1 MTEPLISIIIPVY
14 NAEKFLPAC
23 LDSVLAQT
31 YKNWEA
37 ICVNDG
43 STDNSPQILA
53 GYAAKDVRFHIISQS
68 NSGVSTARNTG
79 LQQATGK
86 YLMYLDSDD
95 IWHPQILE
103 ILQNVMEKSNADMG
117 CFKYQEVYPDSD
129 ITFPKY
135 PAEYKFTL
143 CQTPLISFIHRKIKT
158 GILIWNKI
166 YRMDKVKNISFCNLK
181 QGEDDVYSLSI
192 LLKISSI
199 AMLDNVL
206 YYYMQNPASIMHQ
219 ADEAKIR
226 GNRIKIEEKITSVIQ
241 DFCLHSSDELLKRE
255 CHKYLSEKIL
265 FREHLL
271 YALRKNN
278 SKANQEIVYLSELK
292 APNIFEP
299 NLMRPRFK
307 IIWWLANH
315 KFISLAK
322 LVAKL

>member
-1 MTEPLISIIIPVY
+1 MTEPLISIVIPVY
-14 NAEKFLPAC
+14 NAEKYLRAC

-43 STDNSPQILA
+43 SSDNSAKILEE
-53 GYAAKDVRFHIISQS
+53 YAAKDARFHIINQP

-79 LQQATGK
+79 LQQTTGK

-95 IWHPQILE
+95 IWHPQTLE

-117 CFKYQEVYPDSD
+117 CFKYQEVYPDTKIIYNNYMVDSD
-129 ITFPKY
+129 FK
-135 PAEYKFTL
+135 L
-143 CQTPLISFIHRKIKT
+143 CKTPLLSFIHRKIKT

-166 YRMDKVKNISFCNLK
+166 YRTDKIKNISFCNLK
-181 QGEDDVYSLSI
+181 QGEDDVYSLSV

-206 YYYMQNPASIMHQ
+206 YYYMQNPQSIMHQ

-226 GNRIKIEEKITSVIQ
+226 GNRLKIEEKITAIIQ
-241 DFCLHSSDELLKRE
+241 DYCLRSSDELLKKE
-255 CHKYLSEKIL
+255 CQKYLSEKIL

-271 YALRKNN
+271 YALRKNK
-278 SKANQEIVYLSELK
+278 SKISQELDYLSELK
-292 APNIFEP
+292 TLNVFQP
-299 NLMRPRFK
+299 NLMRLRFK

-315 KFISLAK
+315 RLLSLAE

>member
-1 MTEPLISIIIPVY
+1 MTEPLISIVIPVY
-14 NAEKFLPAC
+14 NAEKYLRAC

-43 STDNSPQILA
+43 SSDNSAQILKE
-53 GYAAKDVRFHIISQS
+53 YAAKDARFHIINQQ

-79 LQQATGK
+79 MRQTTGK

-95 IWHPQILE
+95 IWHPQTLE

-117 CFKYQEVYPDSD
+117 CFKYQEVYPDTKIIYNNYMVDSD
-129 ITFPKY
+129 LK
-135 PAEYKFTL
+135 L
-143 CQTPLISFIHRKIKT
+143 CKTPLLSFIHRKIKT

-166 YRMDKVKNISFCNLK
+166 YRTDKIKNISFCNLK
-181 QGEDDVYSLSI
+181 QGEDDVYSLSV

-206 YYYMQNPASIMHQ
+206 YYYMQNPQSIMHQ

-226 GNRIKIEEKITSVIQ
+226 GNRLKIEEKITAIIQ
-241 DFCLHSSDELLKRE
+241 DYCLLSSDELLKKE
-255 CHKYLSEKIL
+255 CQKYLSEKIL

-271 YALRKNN
+271 YALRKNK
-278 SKANQEIVYLSELK
+278 SKISQELDYLSGLK
-292 APNIFEP
+292 TQNVFQP
-299 NLMRPRFK
+299 NLMRLRFK

-315 KFISLAK
+315 RLLSFAE

>member
-43 STDNSPQILA
+43 STDNSPQILSD
-53 GYAAKDVRFHIISQS
+53 YAAKDVRFHIINQP
-68 NSGVSTARNTG
+68 NSGVSTARNAG
-79 LQQATGK
+79 LRQAHGK

-95 IWHPQILE
+95 IWHSQTLE
-103 ILQNVMEKSNADMG
+103 ILQNVMEKSHADMG
-117 CFKYQEVYPDSD
+117 CFKYQEVYPDSA
-129 ITFPKY
+129 ITFPQY
-135 PAEYKFTL
+135 PSETKFTL
-143 CQTPLISFIHRKIKT
+143 CQTPLLSFIRRKIKT

-206 YYYMQNPASIMHQ
+206 YYYMQNPSSIMHQ

-226 GNRIKIEEKITSVIQ
+226 GNRIKIEEKITALIQ
-241 DFCLHSSDELLKRE
+241 DFCSQSSNELLKTE
-255 CHKYLSEKIL
+255 CQKYLSEKIL

-278 SKANQEIVYLSELK
+278 SKALLEAAYLSELK
-292 APNIFEP
+292 TQNIFQP

-307 IIWWLANH
+307 IIWWLAHH
-315 KFISLAK
+315 KFISLAE

>member
-1 MTEPLISIIIPVY
+1 MTKPLISIIIPVY

-43 STDNSPQILA
+43 SADNSPQILA
-53 GYAAKDVRFHIISQS
+53 EYAAKDARFHVINQP
-68 NSGVSTARNTG
+68 NSGLAGARNSGMKTVN
-79 LQQATGK
+79 GK

-95 IWHPQILE
+95 IWHPQTLE

-117 CFKYQEVYPDSD
+117 CFKYQEVYPDSN
-129 ITFPKY
+129 ISFPKY
-135 PAEYKFTL
+135 LSEPKFSL
-143 CQTPLISFIHRKIKT
+143 CKTPLSSFIKRKIKT
-158 GILIWNKI
+158 SVIVWNKI
-166 YRMDKVKNISFCNLK
+166 YKTEFALKNSFYTIHP
-181 QGEDDVYSLSI
+181 GEDDIYTFTLMTQ
-192 LLKISSI
+192 ISSI

-206 YYYMQNPASIMHQ
+206 YYYMQNPSSIMHQ

-226 GNRIKIEEKITSVIQ
+226 GNRIKIEEKITALIQ
-241 DFCLHSSDELLKRE
+241 DFCSQSSNELLKTE
-255 CHKYLSEKIL
+255 CQKYLSEKIL

-278 SKANQEIVYLSELK
+278 SKALQEAAYLSELK
-292 APNIFEP
+292 TQNIFQPNI
-299 NLMRPRFK
+299 MRPRFK
-307 IIWWLANH
+307 IIWWLAHH
-315 KFISLAK
+315 KFISLAE